1 MTSRVSSRLSTC
13 LSRPVLSALLAGTCS
28 LVAYAPRLAAACAPP
43 LPGLTGSIP
52 ADGATYPANA
62 ALLFSGFYIKADAL
76 KVTVD
81 GVGAEL
87 VPADLP
93 SGFATLAVVVQPQ
106 PQPGQTV
113 AISGSFCPED
123 GCEETTLTFTAGE
136 LDLVAP
142 APNPAAAFFGVYDH
156 TDFVSSGGDCQSD
169 SDITFYLHL
178 EQSPVGEGGAP
189 ELVSAEWNGE
199 GSFGG
204 SRRTAD
210 GSEVLAMSV
219 VASQLAGAD
228 PNKDVCF
235 TVTLRDAAG
244 NAAEPYEVCPA
255 CFFRKDD
262 LPLMQST
269 PEEPAWTDA
278 DAVPGSAC
286 AGGGETT
293 GDTTGD
299 TSGDTSGDSTG
310 DPETGGTT
318 EDPTDSGPDPT
329 GSSSGDPQ
337 TTGDPETSGPD
348 TGDQQDD
355 DKGCACD
362 SDTDAPAAPTLAA
375 LALLMLIRPRRRA

>member
-1 MTSRVSSRLSTC
+1 MTYRVSSRLSTC

-28 LVAYAPRLAAACAPP
+28 LVAYAPRLAAACGPP
-43 LPGLTGSIP
+43 PPGLTDSLP

-62 ALLFSGFYIKADAL
+62 AVLFSGFYLQTDAL

-81 GVGAEL
+81 GVDAEL

-93 SGFATLAVVVQPQ
+93 AGFADRAVFVQPQ

-113 AISGSFCPED
+113 VISGSFCPEEN
-123 GCEETTLTFTAGE
+123 CEETTLTFTAGE
-136 LDLVAP
+136 PDLVAP
-142 APNPAAAFFGVYDH
+142 VPNPAAAFFGVYDH
-156 TDFVSSGGDCQSD
+156 GDFVSSGGDCESD
-169 SDITFYLHL
+169 SDITFYLHV

-189 ELVSAEWNGE
+189 ELVRAEWKPNDNG
-199 GSFGG
+199 GVSG
-204 SRRTAD
+204 SRRTTD

-219 VASQLAGAD
+219 VTSQLAGAD

-235 TVTLRDAAG
+235 SVTLHDAAG
-244 NAAEPYEVCPA
+244 NVSEPYQVCPA
-255 CFFRKDD
+255 CFFREDD
-262 LPLMQST
+262 LPLTQST
-269 PEEPAWTDA
+269 PAEPVWTDA

-286 AGGGETT
+286 AD

-299 TSGDTSGDSTG
+299 TDGESSG

-337 TTGDPETSGPD
+337 TTGDTDTSGPD

-355 DKGCACD
+355 GKGCACD
-362 SDTDAPAAPTLAA
+362 SDTNAPAAPTLAA

>member
-1 MTSRVSSRLSTC
+1 MTHRASSRLSTC

-28 LVAYAPRLAAACAPP
+28 LAAYAPRLAAACGPP
-43 LPGLTGSIP
+43 QPGLTGSIP

-62 ALLFSGFYIKADAL
+62 ALLFSGFYIQTDAL

-81 GVGAEL
+81 GVDAEL

-93 SGFATLAVVVQPQ
+93 SGFATRAVLVQPQ
-106 PQPGQTV
+106 PEPGQTV
-113 AISGSFCPED
+113 VVSGSFCPAEN
-123 GCEETTLTFTAGE
+123 CEETTLTFTAGE

-142 APNPAAAFFGVYDH
+142 EPIPAAAFFGVYDH
-156 TDFVSSGGDCQSD
+156 SDFVSSGGDCQSD

-178 EQSPVGEGGAP
+178 EQGPASEGGAT
-189 ELVSAEWNGE
+189 ELVHAEWKPNDNG
-199 GSFGG
+199 GVSG
-204 SRRTAD
+204 SRRTS
-210 GSEVLAMSV
+210 GGVEILAMSV
-219 VASQLAGAD
+219 VTSQLAGAD

-235 TVTLRDAAG
+235 TVTHHDAAG
-244 NAAEPYEVCPA
+244 NVSEPYQVCPA

-269 PEEPAWTDA
+269 PAEPAWTDA

-286 AGGGETT
+286 AD

-299 TSGDTSGDSTG
+299 TDSDSSG

-329 GSSSGDPQ
+329 GSSSGDP
-337 TTGDPETSGPD
+337 ETSGPD
-348 TGDQQDD
+348 TGDQEDD
-355 DKGCACD
+355 GKGCACD
-362 SDTDAPAAPTLAA
+362 SDSNAPAAPTLAA
-375 LALLMLIRPRRRA
+375 LALLLLIRPRRRA